1 MPEGKDLIGTR
12 LRHSP
17 LKTRTI
23 GVSLVAEEIGIFDG
37 GGRHIIAVVGAFGS
51 TFVVVG
57 IRCTGV
63 VSIQINHCNGA
74 K

>member
-1 MPEGKDLIGTR
+1 MPKGKDLIGTW

-23 GVSLVAEEIGIFDG
+23 GVSLVAEEVGIFDG
-37 GGRHIIAVVGAFGS
+37 GGRHIIAVVGAFGC

-57 IRCTGV
+57 FRCTGV
-63 VSIQINHCNGA
+63 VSIQIDHCHGT